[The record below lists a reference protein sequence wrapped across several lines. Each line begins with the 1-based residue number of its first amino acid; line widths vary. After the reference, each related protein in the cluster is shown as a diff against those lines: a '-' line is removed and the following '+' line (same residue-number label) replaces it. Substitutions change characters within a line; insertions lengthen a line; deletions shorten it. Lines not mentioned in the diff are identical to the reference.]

1 MVQVSDRRTL
11 AFQKTKDENKEQSSS
26 FKVTLGVM
34 PDYVYTGKG
43 MRIDAVLDDRPAMKS
58 GMQNGDI
65 ILKVGEMEIKD
76 IYDYMKALGKYSK
89 GEKTD
94 VIILRKDKEMNM
106 SVEF

>member
-1 MVQVSDRRTL
+1 
-11 AFQKTKDENKEQSSS
+11 
-26 FKVTLGVM
+26 
-34 PDYVYTGKG
+34 
-43 MRIDAVLDDRPAMKS
+43 MKS